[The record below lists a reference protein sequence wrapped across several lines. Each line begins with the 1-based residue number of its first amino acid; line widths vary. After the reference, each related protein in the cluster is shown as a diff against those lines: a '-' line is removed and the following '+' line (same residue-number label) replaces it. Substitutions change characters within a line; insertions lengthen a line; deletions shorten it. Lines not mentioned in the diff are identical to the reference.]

1 MPENDIHNL
10 WTIKYKNV
18 RKINETKM
26 QIFLGIFPGI
36 FLGHFG
42 KLTSCDFSDILDL
55 FTGILVLDKSRIFTK
70 FSDVLPLTMFKG

>member
-1 MPENDIHNL
+1 MSE
-10 WTIKYKNV
+10 
-18 RKINETKM
+18 KIMKLKCR
-26 QIFLGIFPGI
+26 FLRLGI

-70 FSDVLPLTMFKG
+70 FSNVLPLTMFKG

>member
-1 MPENDIHNL
+1 MSENDIHNL

-26 QIFLGIFPGI
+26 QIFLGI

-70 FSDVLPLTMFKG
+70 FSNVLPLTMFKG